1 MRLLSTAGRGFDGW
15 TRTPYR
21 VIREAAPVQRTAIRR
36 CVLAGIVVLL
46 TVASL
51 PAVQASPAVS
61 DSGSAPDPVS
71 VQSTGQGSDVP
82 FDSDDG
88 EEGELEEDENGADE
102 DEDEDGISIVG
113 EWWGLGGEASEAPYI
128 GLVELGVTVL
138 AVGVTGYSLGTALV
152 VVAHVVIAVGD

>member
-1 MRLLSTAGRGFDGW
+1 M
-15 TRTPYR
+15 
-21 VIREAAPVQRTAIRR
+21 
-36 CVLAGIVVLL
+36 
-46 TVASL
+46 
-51 PAVQASPAVS
+51 S
-61 DSGSAPDPVS
+61 DSGSAPDLVS

-88 EEGELEEDENGADE
+88 EEGELEEDENGA
-102 DEDEDGISIVG
+102 DEDGISIVG